1 MVDELYVSRNRK
13 YKNNCSSF
21 VFVWALFFRHIL
33 KCVYYFRYF
42 FGICFHVCYKNYI
55 FNVLENKKINKY

>member
-1 MVDELYVSRNRK
+1 MVDELYISKNRK

-21 VFVWALFFRHIL
+21 EFVWALFFRHIL

-42 FGICFHVCYKNYI
+42 EVSVFMFVTKII
-55 FNVLENKKINKY
+55 F

>member
-1 MVDELYVSRNRK
+1 MVDELYISKNRK

-21 VFVWALFFRHIL
+21 EFVWALFFRHIL

-42 FGICFHVCYKNYI
+42 EVSVFMFVTKII
-55 FNVLENKKINKY
+55 FSRL